1 MGRHASMYGYASSE
15 YMELVV
21 VRDGGGF
28 FLHGESWG
36 GVKRVTGEEGA
47 REQVI
52 NTPGSRGPLAD
63 WKLDWSPGLTPGA
76 PDL

>member
-1 MGRHASMYGYASSE
+1 MGEVY
-15 YMELVV
+15 
-21 VRDGGGF
+21 

-36 GVKRVTGEEGA
+36 GVRRVTGEEGA
-47 REQVI
+47 REEVI
-52 NTPGSRGPLAD
+52 NTPGSQGPLAD